1 MNIDDIS
8 KPEIYEESADFRFFC
23 KWFESSLKKIQCD
36 TENIFDLYDPLRC
49 PEELLWLLADT
60 MGYKYDDREQLPT
73 SFNRLVLLYFMSMI
87 YNRGS
92 KDGVTLAAEVNLA
105 QFVINDRINGYTDEN
120 GNKVEGNKIFSNRL
134 EDTSI
139 PVNSVYVTPHT
150 PYGYID
156 VVYFSKELPK
166 DACIEYVR
174 PLGMFLFQH
183 AGVRFDA
190 RTKISIDARLT
201 DDRDIS
207 WRGDF
212 APTHIGHYRRED
224 YTRLQK
230 AVELEHEIEGI
241 EYKKSVNDIEHTKH
255 SVWHRNSDF
264 EDTEYGDGSYES
276 GTGTTASPY
285 LNLGY
290 RALYSL
296 QISNNDEIIRSLVG
310 PIFSLGF
317 EPQNVTVTYPDDY
330 INIIQTEKDWNLRYD
345 RRLDESHTMKN
356 SAGEYDVSIVDDK
369 RSKDILTPRPTVNP
383 IMSAMGNAISLN
395 NENTRYTKT
404 DSSGNIS
411 SVDIDE

>member
-1 MNIDDIS
+1 MNINSIS
-8 KPEIYEESADFRFFC
+8 IPEIYEESADFRFFC
-23 KWFESSLKKIQCD
+23 KWFESSLKKIQYD

-60 MGYKYDDREQLPT
+60 MGYKYDDREQLPA

-92 KDGVTLAAEVNLA
+92 KDGVTLAAEVNLT

-120 GNKVEGNKIFSNRL
+120 GNRVEGNKIFSNRL

-201 DDRDIS
+201 NTRDLGLS
-207 WRGDF
+207 DNFGS
-212 APTHIGHYRRED
+212 TQVGHYRRED
-224 YTRLQK
+224 YARLQK
-230 AVELEHEIEGI
+230 
-241 EYKKSVNDIEHTKH
+241 SVMVKH
-255 SVWHRNSDF
+255 SIENDKTHTRNPVWYRNSDY
-264 EDTEYGDGSYES
+264 EDIAYGDGLYES
-276 GTGTTASPY
+276 GAGKATTPAP
-285 LNLGY
+285 NPGY

-296 QISNNDEIIRSLVG
+296 QLSNNEEIVRSLVG
-310 PIFSLGF
+310 PVFSLGY
-317 EPQNVTVTYPDDY
+317 EPQSVDVEFPDDY
-330 INIIQTEKDWNLRYD
+330 LKTPYTEKDWNLRYD
-345 RRLDESHTMKN
+345 RQLDESQTEKN
-356 SAGEYDVSIVDDK
+356 SAGEYDVSVIDDE
-369 RSKDILTPRPTVNP
+369 RSKDILNPRPAINP
-383 IMSAMGNAISLN
+383 IMSAIGDAISFN
-395 NENTRYTKT
+395 DENTRYTKT

-411 SVDIDE
+411 ASDIDE